1 MSMTTE
7 RAHNGHN
14 ADTVLIVEDDA
25 ATRRL
30 YKFLLSNGGY
40 VVLEAEDGVAAVE
53 VLQRHRCDL
62 VMGLALLVYAL
73 AEHKLRT
80 TLQEQGESVPNQ
92 AGKPTQRPTM
102 RRIFQMFE
110 GIDLLVIKTPEGV
123 QQQVL
128 NLKPVHR
135 QILRLLGPNVE
146 KCYLDSS

>member
-7 RAHNGHN
+7 RSHNGHN

-62 VMGLALLVYAL
+62 VITDMNMPRMDGLDLI
-73 AEHKLRT
+73 RT
-80 TLQEQGESVPNQ
+80 IRRDFGDIYTLI
-92 AGKPTQRPTM
+92 A
-102 RRIFQMFE
+102 
-110 GIDLLVIKTPEGV
+110 
-123 QQQVL
+123 
-128 NLKPVHR
+128 
-135 QILRLLGPNVE
+135 
-146 KCYLDSS
+146 SSCSYR